1 MLLWSQMP
9 FGMANVRTFNAA
21 ISACAT
27 SAQPD
32 VSFLLLQ
39 QMSAMVLTPDV
50 ISYSAAVHACEKGW
64 RWKDALHLLN
74 IMVSRS
80 TAPNLITLNSAIA
93 ACDKAGEWQQALRLI
108 LGSKSFRAREIE
120 SAFLFCNRVLVLFFR
135 SLPL

>member
-1 MLLWSQMP
+1 MSSCEKGGRWQEALLLWSQMP
-9 FGMANVRTFNAA
+9 SGMANVRTFNAA

-93 ACDKAGEWQQALRLI
+93 ACDKAGVLEGIPI
-108 LGSKSFRAREIE
+108 LSQTP
-120 SAFLFCNRVLVLFFR
+120 FLGKAAWR
-135 SLPL
+135 